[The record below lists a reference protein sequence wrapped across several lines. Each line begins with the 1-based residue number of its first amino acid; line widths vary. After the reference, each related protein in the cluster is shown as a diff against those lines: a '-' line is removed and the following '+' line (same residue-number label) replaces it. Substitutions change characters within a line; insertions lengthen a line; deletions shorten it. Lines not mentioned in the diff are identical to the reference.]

1 MKCRF
6 VNGKH
11 ECSQIQSNLYF
22 ELFNI
27 CLNTSNVINI
37 NIWCAT
43 VDPASGH
50 FLRFNSAHV
59 TGPQHDQCKVHTM
72 QCMHVTH
79 ATNNR
84 MLHMPFHIA
93 LQQLHCTLHWKYIAE
108 TNIKCNNVHRT
119 HATWM
124 FWKKRDKVRWKN
136 LQEWGEIGRPTL
148 VPSAKVWCWFELF
161 FGNRQHVGKGLG
173 VRRGRKCKK
182 ADKKQMKESLEKSIV
197 WSNVLRWGQ
206 QQKRRWMEK
215 DFVWDH
221 VKERGEW

>member
-1 MKCRF
+1 MMRHCGPSVRPLF
-6 VNGKH
+6 
-11 ECSQIQSNLYF
+11 EIQLSP
-22 ELFNI
+22 
-27 CLNTSNVINI
+27 CHR
-37 NIWCAT
+37 AT
-43 VDPASGH
+43 AWPMQSSYNAMYAC
-50 FLRFNSAHV
+50 NSRNKQSHAAHAIPYC
-59 TGPQHDQCKVHTM
+59 T
-72 QCMHVTH
+72 
-79 ATNNR
+79 AT
-84 MLHMPFHIA
+84 IA
-93 LQQLHCTLHWKYIAE
+93 LHFALKIYSRDKYQVQQCWH
-108 TNIKCNNVHRT
+108 VHRT